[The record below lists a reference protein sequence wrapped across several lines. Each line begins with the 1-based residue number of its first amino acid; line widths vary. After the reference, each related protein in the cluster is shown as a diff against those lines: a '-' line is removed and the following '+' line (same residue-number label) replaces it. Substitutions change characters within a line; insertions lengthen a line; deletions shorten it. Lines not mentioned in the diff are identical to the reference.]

1 VASAATEFFGCEAA
15 ELNVKA
21 VDLKYVCEWELNEV
35 RPLFKLLLL
44 LLLLLLCVL
53 FFAQFPR
60 LELLLVSLLP
70 LPR

>member
-1 VASAATEFFGCEAA
+1 VASAATEFFACETA

-21 VDLKYVCEWELNEV
+21 VELKCVGEWELNDV
-35 RPLFKLLLL
+35 RPLFKLL

>member
-1 VASAATEFFGCEAA
+1 VVSAATEFFACEAA
-15 ELNVKA
+15 EFSVKA
-21 VDLKYVCEWELNEV
+21 VELKCVCEWELNDV
-35 RPLFKLLLL
+35 RPLFKL